1 MFRDF
6 FAFGI
11 AFAISSCSRRIC
23 LIRSG
28 NSKLKTKYSLQ
39 LRDLLIMKFNAKSK
53 LFAAL
58 FPVSKQEQA
67 AELVEL
73 NTAELTQV
81 SGGVSLKAND
91 GVVSTFHIGDSDGPI
106 WIKN

>member
-1 MFRDF
+1 
-6 FAFGI
+6 
-11 AFAISSCSRRIC
+11 
-23 LIRSG
+23 
-28 NSKLKTKYSLQ
+28 
-39 LRDLLIMKFNAKSK
+39 MKFNAKSK

-58 FPVSKQEQA
+58 FPVSKQEQT

-73 NTAELTQV
+73 DTAELTQV

>member
-1 MFRDF
+1 
-6 FAFGI
+6 
-11 AFAISSCSRRIC
+11 
-23 LIRSG
+23 
-28 NSKLKTKYSLQ
+28 
-39 LRDLLIMKFNAKSK
+39 MKFNAKSK

-58 FPVSKQEQA
+58 FPVSKQEQS

-81 SGGVSLKAND
+81 SGGVSLSMEDVAI
-91 GVVSTFHIGDSDGPI
+91 GTSHIGDGDGPI

>member
-1 MFRDF
+1 
-6 FAFGI
+6 
-11 AFAISSCSRRIC
+11 
-23 LIRSG
+23 
-28 NSKLKTKYSLQ
+28 
-39 LRDLLIMKFNAKSK
+39 MKFDAKSK

-81 SGGVSLKAND
+81 SGGISLKSND
-91 GVVSTFHIGDSDGPI
+91 GVVSTFHIGDGNGPI

>member
-1 MFRDF
+1 
-6 FAFGI
+6 
-11 AFAISSCSRRIC
+11 
-23 LIRSG
+23 
-28 NSKLKTKYSLQ
+28 
-39 LRDLLIMKFNAKSK
+39 MKFNAKSK

-73 NTAELTQV
+73 NSAELAQV
-81 SGGVSLKAND
+81 SGGVSLIEEDASV
-91 GVVSTFHIGDSDGPI
+91 GTFHIGDRNGPI